1 MEPGTLTIA
10 LGSLTLRTDGILHV
24 VFDFEGQPTRET
36 AEEYFEARAML
47 NVSPPPPVL
56 LEIVRIPYVA
66 RSMRSFFM
74 EGIPSPPCRAVVAS
88 DGAYI
93 TMYRT
98 FQLVEPTAVPT
109 EVFPT
114 VEAAVAWIHDQTSLL
129 A

>member
-1 MEPGTLTIA
+1 
-10 LGSLTLRTDGILHV
+10 
-24 VFDFEGQPTRET
+24 
-36 AEEYFEARAML
+36 
-47 NVSPPPPVL
+47 
-56 LEIVRIPYVA
+56 
-66 RSMRSFFM
+66 MRSFFM

>member
-1 MEPGTLTIA
+1 
-10 LGSLTLRTDGILHV
+10 
-24 VFDFEGQPTRET
+24 
-36 AEEYFEARAML
+36 
-47 NVSPPPPVL
+47 
-56 LEIVRIPYVA
+56 
-66 RSMRSFFM
+66 MRSFFM

-114 VEAAVAWIHDQTSLL
+114 VEAAVAWIHDQTSPL